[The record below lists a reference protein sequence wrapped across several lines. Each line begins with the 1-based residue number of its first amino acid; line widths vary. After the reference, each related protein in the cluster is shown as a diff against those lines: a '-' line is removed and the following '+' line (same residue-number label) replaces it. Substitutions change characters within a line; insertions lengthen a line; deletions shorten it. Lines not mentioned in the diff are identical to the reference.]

1 MKLNIETYGFT
12 RNRLL
17 VSVFMIMML
26 IIIAFFIAHIFMPK
40 IRYMQ
45 PIIIICSVMFIALSF
60 ANIDNITYTY
70 NAKAHLNGT
79 IEEFD
84 VYNINDYEPAE
95 EYLVKAINDGVLAP
109 ASKNML
115 AEDVYYSDEYE
126 VDVTKCMVTAVKSDI
141 RSFCLEKEKSKKIVT
156 EYFASLTP
164 GDKLWFEQLFAN
176 VVYDGKDETFSGEDY
191 DW

>member
-1 MKLNIETYGFT
+1 
-12 RNRLL
+12 
-17 VSVFMIMML
+17 
-26 IIIAFFIAHIFMPK
+26 
-40 IRYMQ
+40 
-45 PIIIICSVMFIALSF
+45 MFVALSF
-60 ANIDNITYTY
+60 ANIDNITYKY

-115 AEDVYYSDEYE
+115 AEDVYYSDEFE

-176 VVYDGKDETFSGEDY
+176 VVYDSEDETFSGEEY